1 MMNGWLRN
9 HERPGPCLPLLA
21 CFKASSAWQLTKARS
36 QNIINYKLNLI
47 WAEIK
52 HAHQLFKLGSLKS
65 SLRCLAGLRPAT
77 CVPAAGGSQCVAR
90 GSFQIPKKQ
99 GPSAGSIPVV
109 LPFLQIKKPFLPA
122 KRMLSAGGD
131 GLVKLNTTSTTF
143 TLRNTK
149 PPQYWKEWPQ
159 YVLLKNLSEGKVSFV
174 MAFSHLS
181 PGDFDFC

>member
-9 HERPGPCLPLLA
+9 HEKPGPCLPLLA
-21 CFKASSAWQLTKARS
+21 CFKASSAWQLTKAQS
-36 QNIINYKLNLI
+36 QNIINHKLNLT
-47 WAEIK
+47 WAEMK
-52 HAHQLFKLGSLKS
+52 HEHQLFKLGSFKS
-65 SLRCLAGLRPAT
+65 SLRGLAGLRPAT

-90 GSFQIPKKQ
+90 GSFQISQKQ

-122 KRMLSAGGD
+122 KRMLPAGGD
-131 GLVKLNTTSTTF
+131 GLVKLNITSTSF
-143 TLRNTK
+143 TLRNK
-149 PPQYWKEWPQ
+149 KSPQYWKEWPQ
-159 YVLLKNLSEGKVSFV
+159 SVRLKNLSEGKVSFV